1 MATKLDVLALEEA
14 PARPTSWTEA
24 LIAWRAAERELAS
37 IPASSPEGNALRAE
51 IEALRLLYKELS
63 GQFAAQATPVP
74 RATPIAQPKMV
85 GPGTP
90 VGPGKPVG
98 PGTAIGPGTPVDRQT
113 PAARPKAAARTKP
126 PARAKLNPESAR
138 AG

>member
-1 MATKLDVLALEEA
+1 MTVATKLDVLALDEA
-14 PARPTSWTEA
+14 PPRPTSWTEA

-74 RATPIAQPKMV
+74 RATPVAQPKLV

-98 PGTAIGPGTPVDRQT
+98 PGTPAARET

-126 PARAKLNPESAR
+126 AARAKLNPESAR

>member
-1 MATKLDVLALEEA
+1 VATELDVRAPEQA

-24 LIAWRAAERELAS
+24 LTAWRAAERQLAS

-74 RATPIAQPKMV
+74 RATVVALAI
-85 GPGTP
+85 P
-90 VGPGKPVG
+90 VGEPRPVAELMPGPEIKPVS
-98 PGTAIGPGTPVDRQT
+98 RSR
-113 PAARPKAAARTKP
+113 PAARPKPAAPPKPAARP
-126 PARAKLNPESAR
+126 KLRPQSAR
-138 AG
+138 AS

>member
-1 MATKLDVLALEEA
+1 MATELDVRA
-14 PARPTSWTEA
+14 PEQAPTRPTSWTEA
-24 LIAWRAAERELAS
+24 LIAWRAAERQLAS

-74 RATPIAQPKMV
+74 RATPVAQPKL
-85 GPGTP
+85 

-113 PAARPKAAARTKP
+113 PAARPKAAARTKTP
-126 PARAKLNPESAR
+126 TRGKLNPESAR
-138 AG
+138 AS